1 MATTNGDIV
10 VDLVDASG
18 VTYVNDVVV
27 NAQSGTAGTQSEPAV
42 AKGAID
48 QRLVVAFTDGDDI
61 RVVTTNE
68 GASPLTNHL
77 VASSGVQRSPDVA
90 GIVSGDAIQLR
101 GYVVVF
107 VDETAV
113 DGGGTAIRAQFVAG
127 NGAAGPVIN
136 VNATTAGDQT
146 EPTVTALPNGRVFV
160 AWTDASGTEGFG
172 GSGTAVRGRLL
183 SVNGTQLAAAGDEM
197 LVNTYTA
204 GDQNE
209 PAVATTSD
217 GLISVVWTSASG
229 ALDSDSTGISLQ
241 TLDPR
246 AQADTKIE
254 PLGTRCFAVAGEPGD
269 LAIVNLTPVEADA
282 PGNGQLIGSGVGVP
296 PVASNVNFGPGSVD
310 PNVAVTPIGPD
321 GRVCS

>member
-1 MATTNGDIV
+1 MLMGKASDRGSDTFFQNPQVAASPFFPSIFLTTAFYWSDPGTPIMGQLEFVTQATAPVSSLQPTAFGAFPSAGDIALLPGGNYAVATTNGDIV
-10 VDLVDASG
+10 VDLVDTSG

-27 NAQSGTAGTQSEPAV
+27 NTQSGTAGTQSEPAV

-90 GIVSGDAIQLR
+90 GIVSGDSMQLR

-146 EPTVTALPNGRVFV
+146 DPTVTALP
-160 AWTDASGTEGFG
+160 
-172 GSGTAVRGRLL
+172 
-183 SVNGTQLAAAGDEM
+183 
-197 LVNTYTA
+197 
-204 GDQNE
+204 
-209 PAVATTSD
+209 D
-217 GLISVVWTSASG
+217 GLVLVCMDG
-229 ALDSDSTGISLQ
+229 CERNRGV
-241 TLDPR
+241 R
-246 AQADTKIE
+246 R
-254 PLGTRCFAVAGEPGD
+254 LGHGGCAR
-269 LAIVNLTPVEADA
+269 
-282 PGNGQLIGSGVGVP
+282 Q
-296 PVASNVNFGPGSVD
+296 
-310 PNVAVTPIGPD
+310 VAVGERD
-321 GRVCS
+321 AARGGR